1 MLAAATLFLASDESS
16 FMTGSDMV
24 ADGGVSN
31 VRRRS
36 YEHIPSV
43 AQDGRPRPGAPSEST
58 AQINAALVAV
68 LN

>member
-43 AQDGRPRPGAPSEST
+43 ARDGRTRSPSAST